1 MIGPDTVAERLAAL
15 REEFDGS
22 FGQPVRPPDAE
33 HAELLT
39 LRAGGRRYALR
50 LAQTSGLHPDRSVTP
65 LPGPLPALLGL
76 AGFGGTIVP
85 VFDLA
90 ALLGHPAPDRP
101 PAGRPAP
108 DRTATGPAAPDRPAA
123 GRAALDRPR
132 WLVLAAGAPPLALG
146 FTELDGHVRVP
157 VTAIVTDGHAGPDGV
172 RGMVMLP
179 GGTRPLVDVPAT
191 RALVHRLTGHTIAPG
206 HPR

>member
-1 MIGPDTVAERLAAL
+1 MTAPDAVADRIAAL
-15 REEFDGS
+15 RTEFDGS

-50 LAQTSGLHPDRSVTP
+50 LAQTSGLHPDRPVRP

-85 VFDLA
+85 VYDLA

-101 PAGRPAP
+101 Q
-108 DRTATGPAAPDRPAA
+108 
-123 GRAALDRPR
+123 
-132 WLVLAAGAPPLALG
+132 WLVLAAGAPPLALA
-146 FTELDGHVRVP
+146 FSELDGHVRVP
-157 VTAIVTDGHAGPDGV
+157 ATAVVTDGQAGPDGV
-172 RGMVMLP
+172 RGMVALP

-191 RALVHRLTGHTIAPG
+191 RALVDRLTGHTASG
-206 HPR
+206 GSG